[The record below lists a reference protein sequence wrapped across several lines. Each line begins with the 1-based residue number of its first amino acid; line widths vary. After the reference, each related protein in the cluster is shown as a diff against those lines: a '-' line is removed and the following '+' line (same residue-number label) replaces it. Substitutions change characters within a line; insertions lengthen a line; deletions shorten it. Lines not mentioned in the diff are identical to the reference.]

1 MTAIEF
7 QACGTMSVNAGID
20 MDAAACHVVSPVCCL
35 ERAVEKRDCDDE
47 AGNAKDVCVAK
58 AKAVEAKALAE
69 EGINIQMIS
78 TSEIKIAVV
87 IDEKYMELAVRALQ
101 KVFEVLDGFYTFL
114 MGTPGTQ
121 AINQFLYPKMPYDT
135 DKDLIPVSYVTRVP
149 NVMVVPPSLGVKT
162 MDELIKLARSKPGKL
177 TYGSPGNGSTGQ
189 LSTELFKTRA
199 KVFVTHIPY
208 RGSAPMLQD
217 LLGGQIDMSI
227 DNLPSALPHI
237 KSGRLIALGVT
248 SAAPNAQLPD
258 VKPIGVSLPGY
269 EAESW
274 FVLVAPRG
282 TPEAIVTRLSAEV
295 DRILKKPDV
304 IERFRG
310 LGAEPV
316 GGTPADLARHI
327 ASETTKWREV
337 VKTSGAMALIPLAR
351 QHSPWPITKWLTCM
365 SMTPRAS
372 MKSKP
377 CSKPLQVWK
386 KSNTLTKFGNQ
397 VSPTNAAAT

>member
-1 MTAIEF
+1 MIAALLGAATALVAPVASAQSDWPARPIRIVVPFAPGGTTDIVARVIGEQLSPILKQPVVIE
-7 QACGTMSVNAGID
+7 NRAG
-20 MDAAACHVVSPVCCL
+20 AGGNVGA
-35 ERAVEKRDCDDE
+35 E
-47 AGNAKDVCVAK
+47 AVAK
-58 AKAVEAKALAE
+58 AAP
-69 EGINIQMIS
+69 
-78 TSEIKIAVV
+78 
-87 IDEKYMELAVRALQ
+87 
-101 KVFEVLDGFYTFL
+101 DGYTFL

-121 AINQFLYPKMPYDT
+121 AINQFLYAKMPYDT
-135 DKDLIPVSYVTRVP
+135 EKDLIPVSYVVRVP

-162 MDELIKLARSKPGKL
+162 LDELIALAKSKPGRL

-217 LLGGQIDMSI
+217 LLGGQIDLSI
-227 DNLPSALPHI
+227 DNLPSAMPHI
-237 KSGRLIALGVT
+237 KSGRLVALGVT
-248 SAAPNAQLPD
+248 SATPNAQLPD
-258 VKPIGVSLPGY
+258 VKPIGASLPGY

-282 TPEAIVTRLSAEV
+282 TPDAIVQRVSTEV

-327 ASETTKWREV
+327 AAETTKWKEV
-337 VKTSGAMALIPLAR
+337 VKVSGA
-351 QHSPWPITKWLTCM
+351 K
-365 SMTPRAS
+365 
-372 MKSKP
+372 
-377 CSKPLQVWK
+377 VD
-386 KSNTLTKFGNQ
+386 
-397 VSPTNAAAT
+397 